1 MTLSDK
7 ERYVFHMAVTMT
19 LAITAD
25 KKFDLKQ
32 VEKAVLTHRARHIT
46 EEELEELRE
55 NMHEEMLVG
64 QTLYEEVIAEFMG
77 ADPEKFK

>member
-25 KKFDLKQ
+25 KKFDLK
-32 VEKAVLTHRARHIT
+32 KAVLTHRARHIT
-46 EEELEELRE
+46 EKELEELRE